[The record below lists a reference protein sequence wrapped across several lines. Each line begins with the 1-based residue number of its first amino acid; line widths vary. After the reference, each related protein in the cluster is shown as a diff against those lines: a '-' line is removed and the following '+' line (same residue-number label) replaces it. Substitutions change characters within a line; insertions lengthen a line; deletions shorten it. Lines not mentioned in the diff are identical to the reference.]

1 MADVVIASDDLVI
14 LGGPSSVNIQLDI
27 GAAGER
33 GSQIFSDVGKPT
45 SPGISFPVPP
55 KINDLFINLD
65 PSDVDYLFLYQY
77 KLDNAVLG
85 WTKLLRLIPTTILFN
100 PIIKFING
108 EAHSP
113 IVDPSTGATFDIRGL
128 YFPITGTLEN
138 EDTENLDHR
147 DLNVQYTVSNLD
159 PTIGG
164 IELKE
169 INSVFTVEV
178 LQDPTAFPLVYVE
191 QTIDFGSRYLFARFK
206 IAELS
211 GGGAGVLSSNI
222 NGYRK
227 VDMVLTVAG
236 RSEQVVDIDGVTI
249 ANTGTLSPG
258 YLSIPGHNLSAGSRF
273 GYLANGNDPIEGL
286 TDQADYYVA
295 VVVDDDN
302 VIITSNPLDEE
313 AVIVFTS
320 ASFDGIHSIVKSGG
334 VL

>member
-45 SPGISFPVPP
+45 SPGISFPFPP
-55 KINDLFINLD
+55 KINDLYINLD

-100 PIIKFING
+100 PVLKFING
-108 EAHSP
+108 EAHASV
-113 IVDPSTGATFDIRGL
+113 VDPSTGLTFDAKGL

-138 EDTENLDHR
+138 EDTENLDPR
-147 DLNVQYTVSNLD
+147 DLNVQYTVSNLN
-159 PTIGG
+159 PTVGG

-178 LQDPTAFPLVYVE
+178 LVDPVGMIYDE

-211 GGGAGVLSSNI
+211 GPMLIGNV

-236 RSEQVVDIDGVTI
+236 RSEQVIDIDGVTI
-249 ANTGTLSPG
+249 ADTGIPSPG
-258 YLSIPGHNLSAGSRF
+258 YLSIPSHGLSVGSRF

-286 TDQADYYVA
+286 TDQADYYVG

-302 VIITSNPLDEE
+302 VIIVSDPTDEE
-313 AVIVFTS
+313 SVIFFTS
-320 ASFDGIHSIVKSGG
+320 SAFDGIHSIVKSGG
-334 VL
+334 LL

>member
-33 GSQIFSDVGKPT
+33 GSQIFSDVGKPNR
-45 SPGISFPVPP
+45 PGIQFPVPP
-55 KINDLFINLD
+55 KINDLYINID

-100 PIIKFING
+100 PVLKFING
-108 EAHSP
+108 EAHSS
-113 IVDPSTGATFDIRGL
+113 VVNPSTGLTFDVKGL

-138 EDTENLDHR
+138 EDTENLDPR
-147 DLNVQYTVSNLD
+147 DLNVQYTVSNLN
-159 PTIGG
+159 PTVGG

-178 LQDPTAFPLVYVE
+178 LVDPVGMIYDE
-191 QTIDFGSRYLFARFK
+191 QTIDFDSRYLFARFK
-206 IAELS
+206 IAELF
-211 GGGAGVLSSNI
+211 GPMLTNNV

-236 RSEQVVDIDGVTI
+236 RSEQVLDIDGVTI
-249 ANTGTLSPG
+249 ANSTIPSPG
-258 YLSIPGHNLSAGSRF
+258 YLSIPSHGLSVGSRF

-286 TDQADYYVA
+286 TDQADYYVGL
-295 VVVDDDN
+295 VVDDDN
-302 VIITSNPLDEE
+302 VTILSDPTDEE
-313 AVIVFTS
+313 SVISFTS
-320 ASFDGIHSIVKSGG
+320 SAFDGIHSIVKSGG
-334 VL
+334 LL

>member
-27 GAAGER
+27 GAAGQR

-45 SPGISFPVPP
+45 SPAISFPFPP
-55 KINDLFINLD
+55 RINDLFINLD

-100 PIIKFING
+100 PVIKFIDG
-108 EAHSP
+108 VAHSSV
-113 IVDPSTGATFDIRGL
+113 VDPATGATLDVKGL

-138 EDTENLDHR
+138 EDTENIDHR
-147 DLNVQYTVSNLD
+147 DLNVQYTVIGSN
-159 PTIGG
+159 PSAGG
-164 IELKE
+164 VELKE
-169 INSVFTVEV
+169 INSVFDVEILV
-178 LQDPTAFPLVYVE
+178 DPMSKTYVE
-191 QTIDFGSRYLFARFK
+191 ENIDFGSRYLFATFK
-206 IAELS
+206 VVESFGNS
-211 GGGAGVLSSNI
+211 GVFNVI

-236 RSEQVVDIDGVTI
+236 RSDQVVDINGVTV
-249 ANTGTLSPG
+249 ANTGIMSPG
-258 YLSIPGHNLSAGSRF
+258 FLSIPAHSLSVGSRF
-273 GYLANGNDPIEGL
+273 GYLANGNTPIEGL

-302 VIITSNPLDEE
+302 VIIASNPLDPNS
-313 AVIVFTS
+313 VITFTS
-320 ASFDGIHSIVKSGG
+320 STFDGIHSIVKSGG
-334 VL
+334 LL

>member
-45 SPGISFPVPP
+45 SPGISFPFPP
-55 KINDLFINLD
+55 KINDLYINLD
-65 PSDVDYLFLYQY
+65 PSDIDYLFLYQY

-100 PIIKFING
+100 PVLKFIDG
-108 EAHSP
+108 EAHSS
-113 IVDPSTGATFDIRGL
+113 IVDPSTGLTADVKGL

-138 EDTENLDHR
+138 EDIENLDPR
-147 DLNVQYTVSNLD
+147 DLNVQYTVSSLS
-159 PTIGG
+159 PTVGG

-169 INSVFTVEV
+169 INSIFTIDV
-178 LQDPTAFPLVYVE
+178 LIDPVNKTYEERAGV
-191 QTIDFGSRYLFARFK
+191 DFGSRYLFARFK
-206 IAELS
+206 IAELF
-211 GGGAGVLSSNI
+211 GPMLTENV

-236 RSEQVVDIDGVTI
+236 RSEQVLDIDGVTV
-249 ANTGTLSPG
+249 ADTGIPSPG
-258 YLSIPGHNLSAGSRF
+258 YLSIPSHGLSVGSRF

-302 VIITSNPLDEE
+302 VIILSDPTDEE
-313 AVIVFTS
+313 SVISFTS
-320 ASFDGIHSIVKSGG
+320 SAFDGIHSIVKSGG
-334 VL
+334 LL